1 MCYFVEHNIQRK
13 ELEKRFKVKF
23 PEDQRYMPTF
33 FSSAFTKPFLPVIT
47 SEHSDVAQ
55 LFQWGLIPHWAPDS
69 DAAEK
74 LRNTAFNARAETVWE
89 KPVFRKAVQS
99 GRCLVSAHGFFE
111 YHTESNK
118 KTPYYIKLKNGDIFA
133 FAGIY
138 DQWVNPATA
147 EIITSFSIITTIANP
162 LMEEVHNVKKR
173 MPVILSVENERNW
186 INPDLSVDSLN
197 AILTPFPHEL
207 MEAYPV
213 SSKISG
219 KNPDI
224 SDPSLIEKVEITK
237 DLRLF

>member
-47 SEHSDVAQ
+47 AEDRDVAQ
-55 LFQWGLIPHWAPDS
+55 LYQWGLIPHWAPDS
-69 DAAEK
+69 ESAEK
-74 LRNTAFNARAETVWE
+74 LRNSSFNARSESVWD

-99 GRCLVSAHGFFE
+99 GRCLVSGHGFFE
-111 YHTESNK
+111 YHTESGK
-118 KTPYYIKLKNGDIFA
+118 KTPYYIRLKNGDIFA

-138 DQWVNPATA
+138 DQWLNPITA
-147 EIITSFSIITTIANP
+147 EIITGFSILTTVANP
-162 LMEEVHNVKKR
+162 LMEEVHNIKKR
-173 MPVILSVENERNW
+173 MPVILSSENERDW
-186 INPDLSVDSLN
+186 INPDLSEEFLKSL
-197 AILTPFPHEL
+197 LKPFPHEL

-213 SSKISG
+213 SSKISE
-219 KNPDI
+219 KNLDT
-224 SDPSLIEKVEITK
+224 SDPSIIKKVEIIK